1 MRATSIR
8 ATSIRAI
15 EVFEGFILE
24 YRIPAFV
31 RDKGFKRLV
40 YCALNPQVEHRQR
53 EDSVSCHCVNRAG
66 AADSKNV

>member
-40 YCALNPQVEHRQR
+40 YCALHRECVENTKYAVI
-53 EDSVSCHCVNRAG
+53 SST
-66 AADSKNV
+66 SNV